1 MRLPHVLA
9 AIATVLLTTTPFC
22 AAAESRG
29 APAGREL
36 APLTWAINGYE
47 ANAPEPPTAAQPV
60 LHMVNDSVRG
70 KPWQFAAVAS
80 ASGEI
85 ATGQIVHLHLRGRAI
100 SSEDESQKALVR
112 VRLQLLVGEKSTRG
126 LYDQTIPFNKG
137 WMDFD
142 MPIAVPEGVAATGV
156 QVALQIGR
164 VQQVV
169 EFRDL
174 QLRVFPAGTKL
185 EDLPR
190 YHYAWPG
197 READAAWRAAAHER
211 INAIRRGRLEVRVV
225 DANDKPVPDATVRA
239 RMTKHAFAFGTMAPF
254 FYMQGTTPTRA
265 GWNDHQDGRWI
276 ARYHHEL
283 NANFNCVVN
292 GLILKWPQIDRF
304 GMDNCERYF
313 GAARAYGMQ
322 TRGHCLI
329 WPKWQFIHRDIR
341 KLENDPKALRAAV
354 EHRVRSVTK
363 RFAPLI
369 DEWDVLNEPV
379 TRTDLQRILGEEIL
393 VDIFRWA
400 REEDPTARLYINN
413 FGVLTG
419 TYNEAMADGYERI
432 IRMIHEKNVG
442 LGGIGLQGHLAGDVT
457 PPAKLLDTL
466 DRFGK
471 FGLPIRITEY
481 SHHSPN
487 EDEVADY
494 MRDFLTAVFSHKAVD
509 GFIFWGFT
517 GRPGKPGMVFTED
530 WQLTGSGKVYR
541 ELVLKQWWTD
551 EQAKT
556 SDAGVAAITGF
567 YGDYEVTVTTR
578 TGATQSVPARL
589 ARGGS
594 LVLVQL
600 P

>member
-1 MRLPHVLA
+1 MRLRLVLVSLATALSTTA
-9 AIATVLLTTTPFC
+9 APAGT
-22 AAAESRG
+22 ARG
-29 APAGREL
+29 VPAGREL
-36 APLTWAINGYE
+36 TPLAWNISGYE
-47 ANAPEPPTAAQPV
+47 ANAPTPPTSEQPI
-60 LHMVNDSVRG
+60 LRMVNESVRG

-80 ASGEI
+80 APGEI
-85 ATGQIVHLHLRGRAI
+85 TTGQIVHLHLRGRAI

-112 VRLQLLVGEKSTRG
+112 VRLQLLVGEKGKRD

-137 WMDFD
+137 WMAFD
-142 MPIAVPEGVAATGV
+142 MPVAVPEGVAATGV
-156 QVALQIGR
+156 QAALQIGR
-164 VQQVV
+164 VPQVV

-174 QLRVFPAGTKL
+174 RLRVFPAETNID
-185 EDLPR
+185 DLPR
-190 YHYAWPG
+190 YRYTWPG
-197 READAAWRAAAHER
+197 REEDAAWRAAAHER
-211 INAIRRGRLEVRVV
+211 INRIRRGRLEVRVV
-225 DANDKPVPDATVRA
+225 DGDDRPLAGATVHA
-239 RMTKHAFAFGTMAPF
+239 RMTRHAFGFGTMAPF
-254 FYMQGTTPTRA
+254 FYMQGTTPDRT
-265 GWNDHQDGRWI
+265 GWNIHQDGRWI

-283 NANFNCVVN
+283 NANFNCIVN

-313 GAARAYGMQ
+313 EAARAYGMQ

-379 TRTDLQRILGEEIL
+379 TRTDLQAILGEGIL

-419 TYNEAMADGYERI
+419 TYNDSMADGYERI
-432 IRMIHEKNVG
+432 IGMIHEKNVG

-457 PPAKLLDTL
+457 PPAKLLETL

-487 EDEVADY
+487 EDEVTDY
-494 MRDFLTAVFSHKAVD
+494 MRDFLTAVFSHEAVD

-517 GRPGKPGMVFTED
+517 GRGGQPGMVFTED

-541 ELVLKQWWTD
+541 DLVFRQWWTD
-551 EQAKT
+551 EQTKT
-556 SDAGVAAITGF
+556 AAGGVATVTGF
-567 YGDYEVTVTTR
+567 YGDYEVTVTTKN
-578 TGATQSVPARL
+578 GATRSVPARL
-589 ARGGS
+589 EKGGS
-594 LVLVQL
+594 VVLVKFR
-600 P
+600 